1 MISFSES
8 CTQAWRKYSNIFL
21 APFLQFSSFVRVQI
35 CTSTTRTLSLSLS
48 SLNKD
53 DLHVLHGVAEQ
64 QRSIEDGV
72 ICDSHEIVSEIFER
86 LDHGCVVV
94 LSRVVKLN
102 SLLPASAAAPKIKLN
117 CAKRRS
123 FFSFLCVLSRPMAS
137 SHSLKFSTI
146 ENIKALLLIL
156 FSLLYIKQAFE
167 VTKTIKRIS

>member
-1 MISFSES
+1 MFFCSP
-8 CTQAWRKYSNIFL
+8 L
-21 APFLQFSSFVRVQI
+21 PLI
-35 CTSTTRTLSLSLS
+35 CSTHTHVLSLSLS
-48 SLNKD
+48 SLNKKD